1 MENNESMGHIG
12 NSQMLQKNQK
22 EYVVRGA
29 LTKCTNGEK
38 QAVLNLPV
46 DHGQYLQGNPQINI
60 LDSKPENI
68 EGFGIC
74 KLTNKKCVPQLSPWI
89 NGNYNKRIWDQNT
102 LKMEA
107 TVVDTESYC
116 VCLKNQGIITVT
128 NSGQTIPKKN
138 PGRIYITEGRTAI
151 VVNDIAFIIYNP
163 SSESVS
169 DTVQIK
175 QREGWYTIMEYTMT
189 EVEFSLSK
197 ALLGIHFEIED
208 FMREGITVFSNQSV
222 QYSNGKIKTEPSQI
236 VVVDKHMDSG
246 TKAAGMACLAEAM
259 ELFKN
264 MLQQL
269 ANAIEYTH
277 TTFYF
282 QKSDKGN
289 HRVVLL
295 GGTQSDRNNF
305 MYYGYYGVER
315 SYIHDIVSKASF
327 KTSGRIA
334 NEMKEP
340 IKDVITYYINKIESG
355 KSKAKLLVS
364 KDEVWLRDNEY
375 YDLIVYLS
383 SKRQYN
389 YHHVILYPY
398 NGRLCQ
404 EAIVYPE
411 ESLAIVKRKGV
422 YPYFDKTTKLIEL
435 KYDTCTTYGNDKF
448 WKIFDKV
455 LKEQCNVNTEPP
467 LSNPSNATFDITAFK
482 DELPE
487 GAKPKS
493 AFDLM
498 NLKG

>member
-89 NGNYNKRIWDQNT
+89 NGNGNKRIWNQST

-107 TVVDTESYC
+107 TVVDMDSYC

-138 PGRIYITEGRTAI
+138 SSRIYITEGRTAI

-163 SSESVS
+163 NREPVLG
-169 DTVQIK
+169 TAEIK
-175 QREGWYTIMEYTMT
+175 MREDWYTVMEYTMT

-208 FMREGITVFSNQSV
+208 YTREGITVFSNQSV
-222 QYSNGKIKTEPSQI
+222 KYSNGKDKIETTQI
-236 VVVDKHMDSG
+236 EIVPKQIPSG
-246 TKAAGMACLAEAM
+246 TKAAGMLYLAEAM
-259 ELFKN
+259 ELFNN
-264 MLQQL
+264 MLQRL

-282 QKSDKGN
+282 QKSNKGN

-295 GGTQSDRNNF
+295 GGTSSDRNNF
-305 MYYGYYGVER
+305 MYYDFYERER
-315 SYIHDIVSKASF
+315 SYIHHIVSEASF
-327 KTSGRIA
+327 KTKGRIE
-334 NEMKEP
+334 NELKEP
-340 IKDVITYYINKIESG
+340 IKDIIIEYINNIESG

-375 YDLIVYLS
+375 YDIIVFLS

-411 ESLAIVKRKGV
+411 ESLAIVKRKGI

-435 KYDTCTTYGNDKF
+435 KFDTCTAYGNDKF

-455 LKEQCNVNTEPP
+455 LKQQCMINTKPQV
-467 LSNPSNATFDITAFK
+467 SNPSNATFDITAFK
-482 DELPE
+482 DEIPK
-487 GAKPKS
+487 GARSKS